1 MTVAILY
8 PRIALAGCMVL
19 TLSLLVLSATG
30 VYAQADNTAARR
42 PQRIIRD
49 GLAFEFSI
57 EPLGP
62 GKAEKKEVLEGQP
75 ASIRFKITDANTGN
89 PITNVR
95 PSAWID
101 QREAGE
107 TDDAKRCGEKV
118 RSFLQASLSKRA
130 DVDLNSYFILS
141 LNQEPNISVIDP
153 LSGFGNSKLL
163 TLVALKSP
171 GEDWT
176 MNGDHS
182 RLFVSMPQVGQLA
195 VIDTATWRVTG
206 NIDSSGRP
214 ARVRL
219 QHDEKY
225 LWVADDTDT
234 AKSGVTVVDAS
245 SLKVAAYIPTGPG
258 PHDIAISDDDRYVFV
273 TNRSNSTLSVIEV
286 ATLAK
291 VKEIKTGPLPSV
303 VAFSKLSNAVYVLNE
318 GDGALLVISARS
330 LEVTARIVGKPGS
343 QAISITPDGRLCF
356 VLNQAE
362 SLVYIFDTSNNR
374 LLHTVRV
381 GASPDQVAF
390 TRNFAYVR
398 SLGEEFVTMIRLA
411 NLDKENIEASIT
423 RFPGGQKAPRLSHSM
438 SRASSIVPAPEEGAV
453 LLANPADQTIY
464 YYSEGM
470 AAPMG
475 SFQNYRRDPRALLV
489 LDKSLSETSPGVYST
504 TTELAHAGDYDVAFF
519 LDSPRVLHCFKLSV
533 SANPEFRQKS
543 ELAIRVEPLANAKT
557 GRLHENYRLRFRV
570 IDNLSNQPK
579 MGLTDMIVMVV
590 LNPGVWQESKA
601 AHSLGDGVYEIT
613 FVPPQ
618 AGVYY
623 IFFQCPSLS
632 VRSSQIPFLVLRVT

>member
-1 MTVAILY
+1 ML
-8 PRIALAGCMVL
+8 L
-19 TLSLLVLSATG
+19 TTSLLVLSAFG
-30 VYAQADNTAARR
+30 VYAQADKTAAGQ
-42 PQRIIRD
+42 PQKITRE
-49 GLAFEFSI
+49 GLALEFSS

-62 GKAEKKEVLEGQP
+62 GKAEQKNVLEGQP
-75 ASIRFKITDANTGN
+75 ASIRFKITDAATGN
-89 PITNVR
+89 PVTGLH

-101 QREAGE
+101 QREPGVADE
-107 TDDAKRCGEKV
+107 AKRCSEKV
-118 RSFLQASLSKRA
+118 RSFLQATLSKRA

-153 LSGFGNSKLL
+153 LSGFGASKLL

-176 MNGDHS
+176 MNGDQS
-182 RLFVSMPQVGQLA
+182 RLFVSMPAAGQLA
-195 VIDTATWRVTG
+195 VIDTATWRVTD
-206 NIDSSGRP
+206 NIEVRGQP
-214 ARVRL
+214 ARIRL

-225 LWVADDTDT
+225 LWIADDTNT
-234 AKSGVTVVDAS
+234 AKSGVTVVDTS

-258 PHDIAISDDDRYVFV
+258 PHHITISDDDRYVFV
-273 TNRSNSTLSVIEV
+273 TNSNGTLSVIDV
-286 ATLAK
+286 ATLVK
-291 VKEIKTGPLPSV
+291 VKEIKTGSLPSGI
-303 VAFSKLSNAVYVLNE
+303 AFSRLSNAVYVLNE
-318 GDGALLVISARS
+318 GDGALVVISARS

-343 QAISITPDGRLCF
+343 RAISITPDGRLGF

-362 SLVYIFDTSNNR
+362 NLVYIFDTSNNR
-374 LLHTVRV
+374 LLHTVRA
-381 GASPDQVAF
+381 GTSPDQVAF

-411 NLDKENIEASIT
+411 NLDKESIEPSVT
-423 RFPGGQKAPRLSHSM
+423 RFPGGQKAPRLSPSM
-438 SRASSIVPAPEEGAV
+438 SQASSIVRAPEEGAV

-464 YYSEGM
+464 YYTEGM

-504 TTELAHAGDYDVAFF
+504 TTELARAGEYDVAFF
-519 LDSPRVLHCFKLSV
+519 LDSPRVLHCFNLSV
-533 SANPEFRQKS
+533 GANPEFRQKS
-543 ELAIRVEPLANAKT
+543 EIAIRVEPLANAKT
-557 GRLHENYRLRFRV
+557 GRLQENYRLRFRV
-570 IDNLSNQPK
+570 IDNRSNQPK
-579 MGLTDMIVMVV
+579 VGLTDMIVMVV
-590 LNPGVWQESKA
+590 LNPGDWQESQA
-601 AHSLGDGVYEIT
+601 ARSVGAGVYEIS

-623 IFFQCPSLS
+623 VFFQCPSLA

>member
-1 MTVAILY
+1 ML
-8 PRIALAGCMVL
+8 L
-19 TLSLLVLSATG
+19 TTSLLVLSAFG
-30 VYAQADNTAARR
+30 VYAQADKTAAGQ
-42 PQRIIRD
+42 PQKITRE
-49 GLAFEFSI
+49 GLAFEFSS

-62 GKAEKKEVLEGQP
+62 GKAEQKNVLEGQP
-75 ASIRFKITDANTGN
+75 ASIRFKITDAATGN
-89 PITNVR
+89 PVTGLH

-101 QREAGE
+101 QREPGVADE
-107 TDDAKRCGEKV
+107 AKRCSEKV
-118 RSFLQASLSKRA
+118 RSFLQATLSKRA

-153 LSGFGNSKLL
+153 LSGFGASKLL

-176 MNGDHS
+176 MNGDQS
-182 RLFVSMPQVGQLA
+182 RLFVSMPAAGQLA
-195 VIDTATWRVTG
+195 VIDTATWRVTD
-206 NIDSSGRP
+206 NIEVRGQP
-214 ARVRL
+214 ARIRL

-225 LWVADDTDT
+225 LWIADDTNT
-234 AKSGVTVVDAS
+234 AKSGVTVVDTS

-258 PHDIAISDDDRYVFV
+258 PHHITISDDDRYVFV
-273 TNRSNSTLSVIEV
+273 TNSNGTLSVIDV
-286 ATLAK
+286 ATLVK
-291 VKEIKTGPLPSV
+291 VKEIKTGSLPSGI
-303 VAFSKLSNAVYVLNE
+303 AFSRLSNAVYVLNE
-318 GDGALLVISARS
+318 GDGALVVISARS

-343 QAISITPDGRLCF
+343 RAISITPDGRLGF

-362 SLVYIFDTSNNR
+362 NLVYIFDTSNNR
-374 LLHTVRV
+374 LLHTVRA
-381 GASPDQVAF
+381 GTSPDQVAF

-411 NLDKENIEASIT
+411 NLDKESIEPSVT
-423 RFPGGQKAPRLSHSM
+423 RFPGGQKAPRLSPSM
-438 SRASSIVPAPEEGAV
+438 SQASSIVRAPEEGAV

-464 YYSEGM
+464 YYTEGM

-504 TTELAHAGDYDVAFF
+504 TTELARAGEYDVAFF
-519 LDSPRVLHCFKLSV
+519 LDSPRVLHCFNLSV
-533 SANPEFRQKS
+533 GANPEFRQKS
-543 ELAIRVEPLANAKT
+543 EIAIRVEPLANAKT
-557 GRLHENYRLRFRV
+557 GRLQENYRLRFRV
-570 IDNLSNQPK
+570 IDNRSNQPK
-579 MGLTDMIVMVV
+579 VGLTDMIVMVV
-590 LNPGVWQESKA
+590 LNPGDWQESQA
-601 AHSLGDGVYEIT
+601 ARSVGAGVYEIS

-623 IFFQCPSLS
+623 VFFQCPSLA